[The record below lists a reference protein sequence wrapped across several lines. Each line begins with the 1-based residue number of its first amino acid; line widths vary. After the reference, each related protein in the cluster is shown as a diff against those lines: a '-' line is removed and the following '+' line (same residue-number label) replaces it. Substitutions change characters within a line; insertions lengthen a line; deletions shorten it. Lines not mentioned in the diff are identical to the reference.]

1 MKKVLEVLK
10 KVFYN
15 KVVLGAIVGSLL
27 TLAGINLD
35 QKTIDNLICSLP
47 YVSGCIYNLDN

>member
-1 MKKVLEVLK
+1 MNKVLEVLK
-10 KVFYN
+10 NVFYN

-47 YVSGCIYNLDN
+47 YVSGCVSNLDK